1 MEWYLDGELLQ
12 GEESQIE
19 VQEGGMYYA
28 ILSNQNCAIQ
38 SESVEIEVIPFP
50 DPEIVLSGESS
61 ICEGESVTLSVD
73 PSATAIEWY
82 LDGELLAED
91 QAQLEVQEAGTYY
104 AILSNQ
110 DCSLQTESVEIQVI
124 PSPSPEIALSG
135 ESSSVKEKV

>member
-1 MEWYLDGELLQ
+1 ME

-73 PSATAIEWY
+73 PSATAIQWY
-82 LDGELLAED
+82 LDGVLLAGEEPD
-91 QAQLEVQEAGTYY
+91 IEVQDAGTYY

-110 DCSLQTESVEIQVI
+110 DCTIQTE
-124 PSPSPEIALSG
+124 
-135 ESSSVKEKV
+135 